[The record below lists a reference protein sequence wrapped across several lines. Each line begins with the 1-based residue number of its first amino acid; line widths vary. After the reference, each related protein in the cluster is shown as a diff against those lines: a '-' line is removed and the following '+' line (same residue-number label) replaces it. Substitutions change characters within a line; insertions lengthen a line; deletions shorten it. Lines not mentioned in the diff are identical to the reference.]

1 MFTYLPV
8 DKLCSFVGI
17 DTEKPEPSRRQI
29 EQARERVR
37 LFPDTKGFPSILIA
51 RKRADGK
58 FETDLSPTEIAC
70 YQQLALA
77 EDDLKELPFYII
89 NVNDEQ
95 MAFHAI
101 GARKGSYN
109 PMAIKKTRE
118 LSQLGGPLQQA
129 YIQKRLP
136 EGKALC
142 LNGLKQWPEFLTA
155 LYKKLQEEGLSK
167 FRSGHLKQMVRHF
180 KSELS
185 KRTESEVME
194 DLEKY
199 SFTSWKPNSN
209 PETVNNPEVINDAE
223 VVNNAETINDI
234 PALLPDTC
242 LSYGMPN
249 AILSTERALKF
260 AGNLPTVEE
269 GEEKDPDI
277 FMRDWQAVR
286 HRIAETSGKSV
297 TTDELRLWI
306 LWMLTGNRDR
316 IFPQWS
322 EEIER
327 EGVTTPEEV
336 KQWLGKFLEFSDAK
350 AVFRGLMIHQFG
362 VTNPNE
368 NPFMKGAST
377 KSKLKAKRD
386 SVFENKQRRTPKLLG
401 YKAEDLR
408 EGKALVAFHESNPSR
423 HEFRYTLDKAI
434 ESLGKAPQQM
444 PYGEIEVMGID
455 PSCFTELGVN
465 KNGRWFAS
473 EPISIH
479 IPEREY
485 AMLKYCSRPSEQQL
499 IPALLEGKIFALKV
513 MESRKPVI
521 VCQLPNFGRR
531 DFSMEDLHLHPADVA
546 KILRIDKTC
555 KHLAGKVIRYE
566 DCVVL
571 SA

>member
-1 MFTYLPV
+1 MLTYLPV

-70 YQQLALA
+70 YQQLALT

-89 NVNDEQ
+89 NVTDEQ
-95 MAFHAI
+95 MASHAI
-101 GARKGSYN
+101 GVRKGSYN
-109 PMAIKKTRE
+109 PIAIRKTRE
-118 LSQLGGPLQQA
+118 LSQLGGPLRQA

-136 EGKALC
+136 EGKALS
-142 LNGLKQWPEFLTA
+142 LNGLKQWPEFLTV

-167 FRSGHLKQMVRHF
+167 FRSGQLKQMVGHF
-180 KSELS
+180 KSELLE
-185 KRTESEVME
+185 RTESEVLE
-194 DLEKY
+194 DLEQY
-199 SFTSWKPNSN
+199 SFTSWKPNL
-209 PETVNNPEVINDAE
+209 NPEVVNE
-223 VVNNAETINDI
+223 VVNNAETVNDI
-234 PALLPDTC
+234 STDLPDNC
-242 LSYGMPN
+242 LSYGTPN
-249 AILSTERALKF
+249 HEMLSTEQALKF
-260 AGNLPTVEE
+260 AGSLPTVEE
-269 GEEKDPDI
+269 GEEKDPDS
-277 FMRDWQAVR
+277 FMKDWQAVR

-297 TTDELRLWI
+297 TADELRLWI
-306 LWMLTGNRDR
+306 LWILTGNGDR

-322 EEIER
+322 EEMER

-336 KQWLGKFLEFSDAK
+336 KQWLERFLEFSDAK

-401 YKAEDLR
+401 YKAEDLG
-408 EGKALVAFHESNPSR
+408 EGKALVAFHESKPSR

-434 ESLGKAPQQM
+434 ESLGKDPQQM
-444 PYGEIEVMGID
+444 PYGEIEIMGID
-455 PSCFTELGVN
+455 SSCFEELGVN
-465 KNGRWFAS
+465 KNGRWFPS
-473 EPISIH
+473 QPISVH

-485 AMLKYCSRPSEQQL
+485 AMLKYCSRPSEQRL